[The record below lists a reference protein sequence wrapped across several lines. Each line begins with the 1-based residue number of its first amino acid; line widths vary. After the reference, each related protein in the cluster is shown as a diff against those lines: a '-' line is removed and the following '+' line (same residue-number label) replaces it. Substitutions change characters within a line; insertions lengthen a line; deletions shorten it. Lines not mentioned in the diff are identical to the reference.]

1 MIQTFEQF
9 KQNNSEAIHEG
20 LLDALKTRK
29 QIVKLQGTVVD
40 EYERLIE
47 EDPKRFRS
55 GSDVLK
61 AVKQFASKAYDE
73 IVTAEGAL
81 SFSQWWEDFEK
92 AHTYML
98 DRTIFNVKK

>member
-1 MIQTFEQF
+1 MIKTFEQY
-9 KQNNSEAIHEG
+9 KQESMNEG
-20 LLDALKTRK
+20 LFDAFKTRK

-40 EYERLIE
+40 EYEKLIE

-55 GSDVLK
+55 GSDVLA

-81 SFSQWWEDFEK
+81 SFSQWWADFEK

>member
-1 MIQTFEQF
+1 MIQSFEQF
-9 KQNNSEAIHEG
+9 KQNDSESMNEG

-55 GSDVLK
+55 GRDVLA
-61 AVKQFASKAYDE
+61 AVKQFASKAYKE

-81 SFSQWWEDFEK
+81 SFSQWWGDFEK

>member
-9 KQNNSEAIHEG
+9 KQNNTEAIHEG

-47 EDPKRFRS
+47 EDPKRFRN

-73 IVTAEGAL
+73 IVTSEGTL
-81 SFSQWWEDFEK
+81 SFAQWWEDFEK

>member
-1 MIQTFEQF
+1 MIQSFEQF
-9 KQNNSEAIHEG
+9 KENNSESVNEG
-20 LLDALKTRK
+20 LFDAFKIRK

-55 GSDVLK
+55 GRDVLA
-61 AVKQFASKAYDE
+61 AVEEFASKAYKE
-73 IVTAEGAL
+73 IVTTKGAL
-81 SFSQWWEDFEK
+81 SFSQWWTDFKK

>member
-9 KQNNSEAIHEG
+9 KQNNTEAINEG

-61 AVKQFASKAYDE
+61 AVKQFAAKSYDE

-81 SFSQWWEDFEK
+81 SFSQWWGDFEK

>member
-9 KQNNSEAIHEG
+9 KQNNAEEIHEG
-20 LLDALKTRK
+20 LFDGFKIRK

-47 EDPKRFRS
+47 KDPKRFRS

-61 AVKQFASKAYDE
+61 AVKQFAAKAYDE
-73 IVTAEGAL
+73 IVTVEGAL
-81 SFSQWWEDFEK
+81 SFSQWWGDFEK

-98 DRTIFNVKK
+98 DRTIFNTKK